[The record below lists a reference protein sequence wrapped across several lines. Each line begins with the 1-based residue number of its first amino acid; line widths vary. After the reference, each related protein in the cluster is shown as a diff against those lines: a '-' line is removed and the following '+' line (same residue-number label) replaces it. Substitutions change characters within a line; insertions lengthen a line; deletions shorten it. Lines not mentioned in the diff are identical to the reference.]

1 VTTVRSDQRLRSHA
15 PQQHFVPTAIVGHH
29 AEYVIV
35 GPLVVQR
42 FRVPDDPFH
51 VDDERLIRSE
61 YFIFA
66 DVAELRRAIPIGG
79 LDSDDLAVDPS
90 LVHLSDVARFRER
103 GCVLVHIRHCYVN
116 GGAAITTKKIHT

>member
-1 VTTVRSDQRLRSHA
+1 
-15 PQQHFVPTAIVGHH
+15 
-29 AEYVIV
+29 V

-116 GGAAITTKKIHT
+116 GGAAITTKKINT